1 MSPGHVGE
9 PLSDIIGSPFKRHR
23 SSMAG
28 LGSGIFGPIGSNTN
42 DSFPAAE
49 AVDSLL
55 EKQKSGEEDQHHAVP
70 TPEVKLEA
78 KIDSDEEL

>member
-55 EKQKSGEEDQHHAVP
+55 EKQKSGEEELQHAVP